1 MVSPERMQVGCQ
13 VLGWQVIEIKDHVRG
28 RSEAYVPDDGHRP
41 HPGKKA
47 RLLTTTNGRLQ
58 RRKNGVPEEIRL
70 NLSVNNRCSAAIF
83 ITADV

>member
-28 RSEAYVPDDGHRP
+28 RSEPYVPDDGHRP

-47 RLLTTTNGRLQ
+47 RLLAPTNGRSR
-58 RRKNGVPEEIRL
+58 RRKNNVPEEIRL
-70 NLSVNNRCSAAIF
+70 NLSVNIRCSAAIF
-83 ITADV
+83 STGDV